1 MNKRMGLFILA
12 SVAIHAAVLVTIRF
26 EQPEPISLGS
36 PFRISIE
43 ASRGNLSSKDHRPAT
58 PSQNKPRNRPDDTTG
73 ISPVTIAKQPGSEQT
88 GQPVAITH
96 NKTFEPVEPVQATTR
111 TTVDTPENHAS
122 MAQRT
127 ASLLRDE
134 LRQAFSLHFYYP
146 RLAVRKGW
154 QGQVN
159 IGLHVNA
166 DGQLSNIRVVDSSG
180 YGILDRAAVS
190 SLGKVEIL
198 STAIALLDGHSLD
211 LVLPVEYHL
220 L

>member
-12 SVAIHAAVLVTIRF
+12 SVAIHAAMLVTIRF

-43 ASRGNLSSKDHRPAT
+43 ASRGSVRSIDQPPAVSSSQITPRNKLVGTTGQSPAT
-58 PSQNKPRNRPDDTTG
+58 IANQPVSQPAAIAQNK
-73 ISPVTIAKQPGSEQT
+73 AL
-88 GQPVAITH
+88 
-96 NKTFEPVEPVQATTR
+96 EPVEPVQVTTV

-122 MAQRT
+122 MTQRT

-180 YGILDRAAVS
+180 YGILDHAAVS